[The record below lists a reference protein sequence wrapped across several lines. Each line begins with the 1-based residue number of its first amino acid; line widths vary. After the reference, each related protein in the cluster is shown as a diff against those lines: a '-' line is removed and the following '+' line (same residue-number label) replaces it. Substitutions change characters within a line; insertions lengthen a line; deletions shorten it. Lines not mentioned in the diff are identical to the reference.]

1 VAELADAQ
9 DLGSCAFNGVGV
21 QLPPL
26 AQVLRIQPVIFPDI
40 ILGVDNAL
48 IDELNDKFS
57 IQACLTFKKAPGGLI
72 FAEVQNDSAV
82 VDIFL
87 HGAQVT
93 AYVPGGQ
100 EPVLFLSG
108 LSHYESNKAIRGGVP
123 ISWPWFA
130 DHPSDASKPAHGFAR
145 ITGWT
150 VKKSEILSG
159 GETRITLGLTDSEST
174 RKLLDYSFDLNLDI
188 SIGSALNLVLT
199 MKNTDSASFSIT
211 SAFHSYFNISSIED
225 ITIGGL
231 ENTGYIDKVD
241 GFKLKKQNGPLR
253 IYGETD
259 RIYQHTGK
267 ECIIADPGFNRNVR
281 IRKSGSRST
290 VVWNPWKEKARS
302 MNDLGDAD
310 YLGFVCVE
318 VANAGDDIIHIPPGG
333 EHSLGLN
340 VTIDEL

>member
-1 VAELADAQ
+1 M
-9 DLGSCAFNGVGV
+9 GV

-26 AQVLRIQPVIFPDI
+26 APVLRIQLVIFPDI
-40 ILGVDNAL
+40 IQVVDNAL
-48 IDELNDKFS
+48 IEELNNKFS
-57 IQACLTFKKAPGGLI
+57 IPDCLTFKKAPVGLI
-72 FAEVQNDSAV
+72 YAEVQNDSAAA
-82 VDIFL
+82 DIFL

-108 LSHYESNKAIRGGVP
+108 LSRYESNKAIRGGVP
-123 ISWPWFA
+123 VSWPWFA

-145 ITGWT
+145 ITDWT
-150 VKKSEILSG
+150 VKKSEILSC
-159 GETRITLGLTDSEST
+159 GETRITLRLTDGEST
-174 RKLLDYSFDLNLDI
+174 RKLWDHSSDLNLDI

-199 MKNTDSASFSIT
+199 TKNTEDAPFSIT
-211 SAFHSYFNISSIED
+211 SAFHSYFNISSIRD
-225 ITIGGL
+225 ITISGL

-241 GFKLKKQNGPLR
+241 GFKIKKQSGPLR
-253 IYGETD
+253 ISGETD
-259 RIYQHTGK
+259 RIYQNTDT

-310 YLGFVCVE
+310 YHDFVCVE

-333 EHSLGLN
+333 EHMLGLN